1 MEQIFQ
7 ALGGLMVKAI
17 PTVCFLILL
26 YYYFKTMLFGP
37 LEKVL
42 KQRAELTEG
51 ARRDA
56 EASLADA
63 ARKQRDYEAKFNE
76 ARAEVYRAQEE
87 TRRKWLEDQ
96 AAQVA
101 DARTQH
107 EESVHAAKK
116 QIAADAV
123 SARQDLSTGAGTL
136 ADDITSVVLARKA
149 GNAA

>member
-26 YYYFKTMLFGP
+26 YYYFKTMQFGP

-116 QIAADAV
+116 
-123 SARQDLSTGAGTL
+123 
-136 ADDITSVVLARKA
+136 
-149 GNAA
+149 

>member
-37 LEKVL
+37 LERVL

-63 ARKQRDYEAKFNE
+63 ARKQQDYEAKFNE

-107 EESVHAAKK
+107 EESVHAAKQ

-123 SARQDLSTGAGTL
+123 SARQDLGSRAGTL

>member
-1 MEQIFQ
+1 
-7 ALGGLMVKAI
+7 MVKAI
-17 PTVCFLILL
+17 PTICFLILL

-37 LEKVL
+37 LERVL

-63 ARKQRDYEAKFNE
+63 ARKQQDYEAKFNE

-101 DARTQH
+101 DARKQH
-107 EESVHAAKK
+107 EESVHAAKQ
-116 QIAADAV
+116 QIAADAA
-123 SARQDLSTGAGTL
+123 SARQGLAASAGTL
-136 ADDITSVVLARKA
+136 ADEITTVVLARKA
-149 GNAA
+149 GSAI